1 MIRKKKFSIFI
12 KKYKTISI
20 LWILQKD
27 TSSCTEVNILDT
39 IQCKIHSKD
48 NLKDKKSM
56 QGLLWIPSDVAN
68 NPYKW
73 NVEIQ
78 KKEKSLESLRRMIA
92 NFLFF
97 FQVLLVPIFFQKFSD
112 LFVFFSKR
120 STRFVT
126 TTN

>member
-1 MIRKKKFSIFI
+1 
-12 KKYKTISI
+12 
-20 LWILQKD
+20 
-27 TSSCTEVNILDT
+27 
-39 IQCKIHSKD
+39 
-48 NLKDKKSM
+48 M

-120 STRFVT
+120 STCFVT